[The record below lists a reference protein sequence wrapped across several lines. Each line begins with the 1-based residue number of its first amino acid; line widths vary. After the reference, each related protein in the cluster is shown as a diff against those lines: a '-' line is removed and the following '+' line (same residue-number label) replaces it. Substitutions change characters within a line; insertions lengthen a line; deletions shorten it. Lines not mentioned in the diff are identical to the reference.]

1 MASLVVLDDL
11 VWLGGKVTEE
21 ILAASRDPLVLQDHQ
36 ETQEELL
43 GSKEPCFRCAADRT
57 AKRDELR

>member
-43 GSKEPCFRCAADRT
+43 GSKE
-57 AKRDELR
+57 LR